1 MVCSV
6 LASVTYVLFDVGE
19 CSIFFIAVCVR
30 IGMLKINES
39 VNWEISIFMYITELP
54 QISTQ
59 FTVGWYVCVSGV
71 LKAD

>member
-1 MVCSV
+1 MC
-6 LASVTYVLFDVGE
+6 ANRNVGFGE
-19 CSIFFIAVCVR
+19 
-30 IGMLKINES
+30 L

-59 FTVGWYVCVSGV
+59 FSVFGYVCVSGV